1 MGFALT
7 ILYLVT
13 YYLNPFT
20 VFGQLAWYHTEVI
33 VAVLV
38 VLFSLP
44 ALLRSFLF
52 KTSQSVAVL
61 GMGAAIFF
69 SILVTGWFTGA
80 VNALQQFIPNAFAYY
95 LICINC
101 NTRKKFNILVLMLL
115 GICIFVIYKGAYDL
129 HYGIPPGGIQT
140 KPGDEWNRDAWDL
153 AHPYILPQ
161 DNDQGEW
168 IFRIRGLAE
177 INDPNDFAQLLVS
190 VIPLLFI
197 FWRPKKFLRNSL
209 FVLLPVAV
217 LLYGTFLTHSRGSL
231 VALVAMAVVAARR
244 KIGTLP
250 SVIIAGGLFVAATAL
265 SFTGGRNMESG
276 EGRMVLWAM
285 SVGLFKSNP
294 IFGVGFGHASEYL
307 GHTSHNSIMV
317 CAAELGM
324 FGLYFWAM
332 FLLATM
338 RDTLTFAS
346 PDKVAAGD
354 PDPTDEDPW
363 SFSKR
368 MKGKIDQKELIRLG
382 RLLVISFTGF
392 LTTGFF
398 LSRAFVLTFF
408 LLGGMTEVLYQ
419 MGLQR
424 RMIPPRLKLGRVLLY
439 SAPLSIGLILS
450 VYLLMR
456 VTFLF

>member
-1 MGFALT
+1 M
-7 ILYLVT
+7 
-13 YYLNPFT
+13 
-20 VFGQLAWYHTEVI
+20 
-33 VAVLV
+33 
-38 VLFSLP
+38 
-44 ALLRSFLF
+44 
-52 KTSQSVAVL
+52 
-61 GMGAAIFF
+61 
-69 SILVTGWFTGA
+69 
-80 VNALQQFIPNAFAYY
+80 
-95 LICINC
+95 
-101 NTRKKFNILVLMLL
+101 
-115 GICIFVIYKGAYDL
+115 
-129 HYGIPPGGIQT
+129 
-140 KPGDEWNRDAWDL
+140 
-153 AHPYILPQ
+153 
-161 DNDQGEW
+161 
-168 IFRIRGLAE
+168 
-177 INDPNDFAQLLVS
+177 
-190 VIPLLFI
+190 
-197 FWRPKKFLRNSL
+197 
-209 FVLLPVAV
+209 LLPVAV